1 MMFRKLPPYTIYL
14 IIVGGTS
21 AFFTMMGFIS
31 AIYRVQAA
39 GLNPL
44 QLVLLGTAL
53 ELSVFAF
60 EVPTGI
66 VADLYSR
73 RLSVIVGYALIGAG
87 FMLEGALPL
96 FATILMAQVVW
107 GIGYTFTSGA
117 QDAWLADEIGEEGLA
132 QAYLR
137 ASQVGRAGTLVGLLA
152 SIALGRTNLAAPFL
166 VSGGLLIGLALFLAL
181 FMPET
186 GFAPTPRPERTSWQK
201 MGDTFRDG
209 LGVVRGRPL
218 LMLILSIALFFGL
231 SSEGI
236 DRLWEAHMLE
246 NFTFPAA
253 GDLEPVVWF
262 GIISFATLLLGFVM
276 TEVVRRRVDVDNE
289 RVALLVQLLMSLV
302 VVASVVAFGLASG
315 FGMAVAAVMAVHVFR
330 GGIRPLYW
338 AWINK
343 QIEPRVRATVLSMN
357 GQVDAIGQVVGGPI
371 LGGVATSLS
380 LRAAM
385 VGVGLLLA
393 PVTLLYGVAL
403 RRTAPEAVAAP
414 AD

>member
-1 MMFRKLPPYTIYL
+1 MFRKLPPYTIYL
-14 IIVGGTS
+14 IIVGATS

-31 AIYRVQAA
+31 AIYRVQTA

-53 ELSVFAF
+53 ELSVFVF

-66 VADLYSR
+66 VADLHSR
-73 RLSVIVGYALIGAG
+73 RLSVIVGYALVGAG

-96 FATILMAQVVW
+96 FATILLAQVVW
-107 GIGYTFTSGA
+107 GVGYTFTSGA
-117 QDAWLADEIGEEGLA
+117 QDAWLADEIGEKELA

-152 SIALGRTNLAAPFL
+152 SIGLGRANLALPFL
-166 VSGGLLIGLALFLAL
+166 VSGALLVGLALFLVL

-209 LGVVRGRPL
+209 VGVVRGRPL

-231 SSEGI
+231 SSEGL
-236 DRLWEAHMLE
+236 DRLWEAHILE

-253 GDLEPVVWF
+253 GNLEPVVWF
-262 GIISFATLLLGFVM
+262 GIISFATLFLGFVV
-276 TEVVRRRVDVDNE
+276 TEVVRRRVDVDDE
-289 RVALLVQLLMSLV
+289 RVALRVQLLMSLV
-302 VVASVVAFGLASG
+302 VVAGVVAFGLAGG
-315 FGMAVAAVMAVHVFR
+315 FGVAVAAVMAVQVFR

-343 QIEPRVRATVLSMN
+343 QIGEPRVRATVLSMN

-371 LGGVATSLS
+371 LGGVATALS
-380 LRAAM
+380 LRMAM

-393 PVTLLYGVAL
+393 PVSLLYGVAL
-403 RRTAPEAVAAP
+403 RRTPPEVVPAP

>member
-1 MMFRKLPPYTIYL
+1 MMIRKLPPYTIYL

-96 FATILMAQVVW
+96 FATILLAQVVW

-152 SIALGRTNLAAPFL
+152 SIALGRANLAAPFL
-166 VSGGLLIGLALFLAL
+166 VSGGLLLGLALFLVL

-276 TEVVRRRVDVDNE
+276 TEVVRRRVDVDDE
-289 RVALLVQLLMSLV
+289 RVALIVQLLMSLL
-302 VVASVVAFGLASG
+302 VVAGVVAFGLASG
-315 FGMAVAAVMAVHVFR
+315 FGAAVAAVMAVHVFR

-371 LGGVATSLS
+371 LGSVATAFS

-403 RRTAPEAVAAP
+403 RRTAAQTIRAP

>member
-1 MMFRKLPPYTIYL
+1 MSRKLPPYTIYL
-14 IIVGGTS
+14 IIVGATS

-31 AIYRVQAA
+31 AIYRVQTA

-73 RLSVIVGYALIGAG
+73 RLSVIIGYALVGAG

-96 FATILMAQVVW
+96 FATILLAQVTW

-117 QDAWLADEIGEEGLA
+117 QDAWLADEIGEEGLS

-137 ASQVGRAGTLVGLLA
+137 ASQVGRAGTLLGLLV
-152 SIALGRTNLAAPFL
+152 SIGLGRVNLALPFL
-166 VSGGLLIGLALFLAL
+166 ISGGLLVTLALFLLL

-186 GFAPTPRPERTSWQK
+186 GFSPTPRPERTSWQK

-218 LMLILSIALFFGL
+218 LMLIMSIALFFGL
-231 SSEGI
+231 SSEGL

-253 GDLEPVVWF
+253 GNLEPVVWF
-262 GIISFATLLLGFVM
+262 GIINFATLLLGFVM
-276 TEVVRRRVDVDNE
+276 TEVVRRRVDVDDE
-289 RVALLVQLLMSLV
+289 RAALWVQLLMSLIVVAGV
-302 VVASVVAFGLASG
+302 VVFGLASG
-315 FGMAVAAVMAVHVFR
+315 FGVAVAAVMAVQVFR

-371 LGGVATSLS
+371 LGAVAATLS

-385 VGVGLLLA
+385 VGVGVLLA
-393 PVTLLYGVAL
+393 PVAVLYSFAFRRISPEVAS
-403 RRTAPEAVAAP
+403 AP

>member
-1 MMFRKLPPYTIYL
+1 MFRKLTANTIYL
-14 IIVGGTS
+14 IIFGATS

-31 AIYRVQAA
+31 AIYRVQTA

-53 ELSVFAF
+53 ELSVFLF

-87 FMLEGALPL
+87 FILEGSLPL
-96 FATILMAQVVW
+96 FATILLAQVVW

-117 QDAWLADEIGEEGLA
+117 QDAWLADEIGEKELA
-132 QAYLR
+132 QVYLR

-152 SIALGRTNLAAPFL
+152 SIALGRANLALPFL
-166 VSGGLLIGLALFLAL
+166 VSGALLVGLSLFLVL

-186 GFAPTPRPERTSWQK
+186 GFAPTPRPDRTSWQK

-231 SSEGI
+231 SSEGL
-236 DRLWEAHMLE
+236 DRLWEAHILE
-246 NFTFPAA
+246 NFTFPAV
-253 GDLEPVVWF
+253 GNLEPVVWF
-262 GIISFATLLLGFVM
+262 GIISFGTLALGFIL
-276 TEVVRRRVDVDNE
+276 TEIVRRRVDVDDE
-289 RVALLVQLLMSLV
+289 RVALWVQLLMSFVV
-302 VVASVVAFGLASG
+302 VVAVIAFGLASG
-315 FGMAVAAVMAVHVFR
+315 FGAAMAAIMAVRVFR
-330 GGIRPLYW
+330 GGIHPLYW

-371 LGGVATSLS
+371 LGGVATALS

-403 RRTAPEAVAAP
+403 RRTPQEAVAAS

>member
-1 MMFRKLPPYTIYL
+1 MFRKLPPYTIYL
-14 IIVGGTS
+14 IIVGATA

-31 AIYRVQAA
+31 AIYRVQTA

-53 ELSVFAF
+53 ELSVFIF

-73 RLSVIVGYALIGAG
+73 RLSVIIGYALIGGG

-96 FATILMAQVVW
+96 FATILLAQVVW
-107 GIGYTFTSGA
+107 GVGYTFTSGA

-152 SIALGRTNLAAPFL
+152 SIALGRSSLALPFL
-166 VSGGLLIGLALFLAL
+166 ASGALLVALALFLLL

-231 SSEGI
+231 SSEGL

-246 NFTFPAA
+246 NFTFPAV

-262 GIISFATLLLGFVM
+262 GLISFGTLLLGFVV
-276 TEVVRRRVDVDNE
+276 TEVVRRRVDVDDE
-289 RVALLVQLLMSLV
+289 RAALLVQLLMSLV
-302 VVASVVAFGLASG
+302 VVASVIAFGLASG
-315 FGMAVAAVMAVHVFR
+315 FGVAVAAVMAVHVFR
-330 GGIRPLYW
+330 SGIRPLYW

-371 LGGVATSLS
+371 LGGVATALS

-393 PVTLLYGVAL
+393 PVTLLYRVAL
-403 RRTAPEAVAAP
+403 RRTPQDVGHAL

>member
-1 MMFRKLPPYTIYL
+1 MFRKLSPYPIYL
-14 IIVGGTS
+14 IIVGATS

-31 AIYRVQAA
+31 AIYRVQTA

-53 ELSVFAF
+53 ELSVFVF

-66 VADLYSR
+66 VADLHSR
-73 RLSVIVGYALIGAG
+73 RLSVIVGYALVGAG

-96 FATILMAQVVW
+96 FATILLAQVVW

-117 QDAWLADEIGEEGLA
+117 QDAWLADEIGEERLA

-137 ASQVGRAGTLVGLLA
+137 ASQVGRAGTLAGLLV
-152 SIALGRTNLAAPFL
+152 SISLGRVNLALPFL
-166 VSGGLLIGLALFLAL
+166 VSGALLVGLALFLLL

-186 GFAPTPRPERTSWQK
+186 GFAPTPRPDRTSWQK

-231 SSEGI
+231 SSEGL
-236 DRLWEAHMLE
+236 DRLWEAHILE

-253 GDLEPVVWF
+253 GNLEPVVWF
-262 GIISFATLLLGFVM
+262 GIIGVATLLLGFAL
-276 TEVVRRRVDVDNE
+276 TEVVRRRVDVDDE
-289 RVALLVQLLMSLV
+289 RVAVWVQLLMSLV
-302 VVASVVAFGLASG
+302 VVVGVVAFGLAGG
-315 FGMAVAAVMAVHVFR
+315 FGVAVVAVMAVRVFR
-330 GGIRPLYW
+330 SGIHPLYW

-343 QIEPRVRATVLSMN
+343 QIEEPRVRATVLSMN
-357 GQVDAIGQVVGGPI
+357 GQVDAIGQVVGGPV
-371 LGGVATSLS
+371 LGSVATALS
-380 LRAAM
+380 LRVAM

-403 RRTAPEAVAAP
+403 RHSRPDVVPAP
-414 AD
+414 AE